1 MPRPRRDRT
10 YRVRQLQVPPGTDHR
25 QLTHIIASLNDG
37 LGPAENI
44 QVYSLAASLPLST
57 ILPTSVATIAFNKT
71 PSVLDNDNTE
81 WSLTA
86 RHLDWRRN
94 VIFDTHFLGL
104 TPLNDPEHSNHAL
117 DCIAISG
124 LASHPFGSW
133 KSRGSCSNYMW
144 LRDSLALDL
153 PAVRTVLYG
162 YDTTLSGSESF
173 QTVQDIAIS
182 FVAALAAARPAGPST
197 RPILFLA
204 HSLGGIVLKHA
215 LLEMANSE
223 ARRYIFES
231 VQAVL
236 FFGVP
241 HKGME
246 ITHLQA
252 MVGNQPNG
260 TLVTDLS
267 PESSYLRILDDQFSG
282 LALQSVRVISV
293 FETKQS
299 PTLRVCP

>member
-25 QLTHIIASLNDG
+25 QLTHIIASLSDG

-57 ILPTSVATIAFNKT
+57 ILPTSVATIAFDKT

-104 TPLNDPEHSNHAL
+104 TPLNDPEPCNHAL

-133 KSRGSCSNYMW
+133 KSRGSCSNYM
-144 LRDSLALDL
+144 
-153 PAVRTVLYG
+153 
-162 YDTTLSGSESF
+162 
-173 QTVQDIAIS
+173 
-182 FVAALAAARPAGPST
+182 
-197 RPILFLA
+197 
-204 HSLGGIVLKHA
+204 
-215 LLEMANSE
+215 
-223 ARRYIFES
+223 
-231 VQAVL
+231 
-236 FFGVP
+236 
-241 HKGME
+241 
-246 ITHLQA
+246 
-252 MVGNQPNG
+252 
-260 TLVTDLS
+260 
-267 PESSYLRILDDQFSG
+267 
-282 LALQSVRVISV
+282 
-293 FETKQS
+293 
-299 PTLRVCP
+299 